1 MDLAT
6 ENKKD
11 PKIIIDLGSNS
22 IKFGFSSDLFPKYI
36 IPNIIG
42 KKNQN
47 TFSPIKPSKNYYF
60 GYDALYNSPGLDI
73 SYPLI
78 ESNGNI
84 SSKKENL
91 NSLENLF
98 TYIFKEKLQIE
109 EINFKI
115 FIIDSMFTSIK
126 EHEAIAQ
133 ILFEKFQIYHLIF
146 QPQSIMTL
154 YATSKTSGII
164 VNSGE
169 MSTEIV
175 PIYEG
180 YIMSDCINNFPIGGS
195 HLTKEFINKYKNEF
209 ELYNV
214 CNKYYMGQ
222 KIKEKFCEILPS
234 HKEYE
239 EIMNKNEL
247 NKKEYILPDG
257 NIIDI
262 GNEIYEIPESI
273 FCPEIL
279 NIKSEKLPQ
288 IIVDSIN
295 KCEISTRKELFNNI
309 ILGGG
314 NTCIKGFDSRLK
326 SEINS
331 IKKRNCGIISLD
343 ERNCAAW
350 IGASRISTLGNF
362 EGQWISRTDYFNK
375 RGIIEN
381 DYLFNYSGLNDKKR
395 KQIHSDNSMNL
406 DEIYKKYIIK
416 EQI

>member
-11 PKIIIDLGSNS
+11 PQIIIDLGSNS

-42 KKNQN
+42 KKNEN

-195 HLTKEFINKYKNEF
+195 HLTKEFINKYKNDF

-222 KIKEKFCEILPS
+222 KIKEKFVEILPS

-239 EIMNKNEL
+239 DIMNKSDMD
-247 NKKEYILPDG
+247 KKEYFLPDG
-257 NIIDI
+257 NVINI

-273 FCPEIL
+273 FHPEIL
-279 NIKSEKLPQ
+279 NIKSKSLPQ
-288 IIVDSIN
+288 IIAESIN
-295 KCEISTRKELFNNI
+295 NSGISTRKELLNNI
-309 ILGGG
+309 IIGGG
-314 NTCIKGFDSRLK
+314 NTSIKGFDSRLNK
-326 SEINS
+326 EIND
-331 IKKRNCGIISLD
+331 IMKRNCGIISLE
-343 ERNCAAW
+343 ERGCSSW

-362 EGQWISRTDYFNK
+362 EGQWINRSDYFMS
-375 RGIIEN
+375 GMLEN
-381 DYLFNYSGLNDKKR
+381 NYFFNYSGLNDKKR
-395 KQIHSDNSMNL
+395 KLMNCEKNIND
-406 DEIYKKYIIK
+406 DEILKNLIMR